1 MSTFQP
7 PFYVQAPHDAN
18 SREIVTPMSRRNISS
33 LVVPCRMSHNSCLQT
48 DHQASSVFV
57 IEHRNN
63 KTSLAIASERYPDS
77 HTGYTAV
84 LARFQFVSR
93 THTPHQTQKSTENF
107 RSQRIIGGKATL
119 TSICS
124 AIAFGHK
131 VQHLFNHL
139 LSDLSSNPRRVQ
151 SMP

>member
-1 MSTFQP
+1 
-7 PFYVQAPHDAN
+7 
-18 SREIVTPMSRRNISS
+18 
-33 LVVPCRMSHNSCLQT
+33 MSHNSLQM
-48 DHQASSVFV
+48 DHQASSIFV

-63 KTSLAIASERYPDS
+63 KTSLAIESERYPDS

-93 THTPHQTQKSTENF
+93 THTPHQTQKSTENY

-139 LSDLSSNPRRVQ
+139 LSDLSSILEECRACREHTRCVQ
-151 SMP
+151 SRRSGQRNRHVAIDQERGMKLSCCVFGLREK